1 MAGGVRSGGRVQRGA
16 GPQRTCVACRRVQ
29 PQPGLIRVV
38 RTAAGLLE
46 VDDGRGRAGRG
57 AYLCRRL
64 QCLNESTRRSRWAQ
78 AFRAP
83 TVTTP
88 EVMERLRRLL
98 DENVRVAPPPVPVEG
113 RS

>member
-1 MAGGVRSGGRVQRGA
+1 MAGGARSGGRVRRGA
-16 GPQRTCVACRRVQ
+16 GPQRTCVACRRIQ
-29 PQPGLIRVV
+29 PQPELIRVV

-46 VDDGRGRAGRG
+46 VDSGRGRAGRG

-64 QCLNESTRRSRWAQ
+64 QCLNESARRSRWAQ

-83 TVTTP
+83 TATTP

-98 DENVRVAPPPVPVEG
+98 DGSVRVAPPPVSFEG